1 MHNFT
6 TLADCRSVRMLT
18 LGPASQV
25 RLGYCTVTLHGIYDP
40 IFRRSPSLMPAPLLG
55 IVADVFA

>member
-1 MHNFT
+1 
-6 TLADCRSVRMLT
+6 MLT

-25 RLGYCTVTLHGIYDP
+25 RPGYCTVTLHGIYDP

>member
-1 MHNFT
+1 
-6 TLADCRSVRMLT
+6 MLT

-25 RLGYCTVTLHGIYDP
+25 RPGYCTDTLHGMHGL
-40 IFRRSPSLMPAPLLG
+40 IFRRLPSLMPAPLLG